1 MAEIPE
7 CPLCDGMGMRIV
19 PSPGGG
25 RMAEPCDC
33 QHQRKMYAILRRA
46 HIPNRYAGCSLEN
59 FQRQTDEHK
68 DAFIKAD
75 GFVSKYPGAAD
86 GTGILFTGSL
96 GIGKT
101 HLAVAILQKLT
112 LEKGVPSLFCD
123 YRELLKQ
130 ITNSYN
136 SRVDVTEL
144 EVLKPVFETEVLVL
158 DELGAA
164 KPTDWVWDT
173 VALILNTRYNDK
185 RTTII
190 TTNYPNF
197 RAGAAGGDGAGASGA
212 NSVARHAMRDETLG
226 DRIGDRMWS
235 RLQEMCV
242 PVEMRGPDYR
252 LGAKRARFS

>member
-1 MAEIPE
+1 MSEAPE
-7 CPLCDGMGMRIV
+7 CPLCDGMGMRV
-19 PSPGGG
+19 VSQAGGV
-25 RMAEPCDC
+25 RVAEPCDC
-33 QHQRKMYAILRRA
+33 QHQRKMYSLLRRA
-46 HIPNRYAGCSLEN
+46 QIPFRYAECTLSNFEKTEN
-59 FQRQTDEHK
+59 AR
-68 DAFIKAD
+68 AFVVAEQ
-75 GFVSKYPGAAD
+75 FVNVYPGAND
-86 GTGILFTGSL
+86 GTGILFTGTVGL
-96 GIGKT
+96 GKT
-101 HLAVAILQKLT
+101 HLAAAILQKLT
-112 LEKGVPSLFCD
+112 LEKGIPSLFCD

-136 SRVDVTEL
+136 NRVETTEL

-190 TTNYPNF
+190 TTNYLNE
-197 RAGAAGGDGAGASGA
+197 RAGGAAGAGAAGA
-212 NSVARHAMRDETLG
+212 ARQAAREETLG

-242 PVEMRGPDYR
+242 PVEMRGQDHR
-252 LGAKRARFS
+252 LGTKRAHFA

>member
-1 MAEIPE
+1 MGEEAV
-7 CPLCDGMGMRIV
+7 CPLCDGMGMRV
-19 PSPGGG
+19 VTRADGG

-33 QHQRKMYAILRRA
+33 QHQRRMYALLRRA
-46 HIPNRYAGCSLEN
+46 QIPYRYAGCSLGNFEKSAEN
-59 FQRQTDEHK
+59 AQ
-68 DAFIKAD
+68 AFITAD
-75 GFVSKYPGAAD
+75 GFVNNYPGTND
-86 GTGILFTGSL
+86 GTGILLTGTVGL
-96 GIGKT
+96 GKT
-101 HLAVAILQKLT
+101 HLAAAILQKLT
-112 LEKGVPSLFCD
+112 LEKGVPALFCD

-136 SRVDVTEL
+136 SRVDTTEL

-190 TTNYPNF
+190 TTNYPNQ
-197 RAGAAGGDGAGASGA
+197 RSGTGGSEGAGSGGRFG
-212 NSVARHAMRDETLG
+212 NREETLG

-242 PVEMRGPDYR
+242 PVEMRGADYR
-252 LGAKRARFS
+252 QGAKRARFS